1 MKKRGKIVRD
11 PRTGP
16 GLLMIEGRQ
25 YWFCLEDVWKSE
37 VPPVPGLPVQVEFDR
52 AGQILAITALSES
65 QLTQEQAQRSVDA
78 SKGAGLKILRTI
90 AAKCGLPNRLRR

>member
-25 YWFCLEDVWKSE
+25 YWFCLADVRKSE
-37 VPPVPGLPVQVEFDR
+37 VPPAPGLTVQVELDR
-52 AGQILAITALSES
+52 AGRIVAIIPVPESEV
-65 QLTQEQAQRSVDA
+65 TQEQAQRSMDT

-90 AAKCGLPNRLRR
+90 AAKCGLPNLLRR